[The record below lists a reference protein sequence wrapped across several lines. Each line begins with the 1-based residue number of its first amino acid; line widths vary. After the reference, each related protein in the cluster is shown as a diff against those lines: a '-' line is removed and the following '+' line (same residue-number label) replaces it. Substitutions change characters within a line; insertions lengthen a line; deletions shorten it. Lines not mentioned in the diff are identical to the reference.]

1 MWSGIYQSPTSPFYF
16 VYSNQGGMALV
27 PLSYASASG
36 AARICQ
42 PRVKAME
49 QNNRAGGEC
58 ERGFPPPTVRRYLFI
73 YLFIAT

>member
-1 MWSGIYQSPTSPFYF
+1 MVPCI
-16 VYSNQGGMALV
+16 
-27 PLSYASASG
+27 PLSNASASG

-49 QNNRAGGEC
+49 QNNRAGESVRG
-58 ERGFPPPTVRRYLFI
+58 GFPPPTVRRYLFI